1 MCPLDDAELKVL
13 GTRAAQRSEPIPAVV
28 DREAEQLNVE
38 VSNVSKIIGADVGD
52 DSTE

>member
-1 MCPLDDAELKVL
+1 MRSLDDAELEVL
-13 GTRAAQRSEPIPAVV
+13 GTRAAQLNVPITVVV

-38 VSNVSKIIGADVGD
+38 VPTGSEIIGADVGE